1 MEKDLF
7 QLRRLGAEE
16 TEAIKELFLSVFTA
30 EPWKDDWS
38 DQEQLD
44 AYIHDLTGQS
54 NSLAYGLYEG
64 GELAGVSMG
73 NIRHWFTG
81 TEYYIDELCIR
92 PDRQGQGLGTLFLKE
107 IESAVRDLGMTQIF
121 LQTESTVP
129 AYGFYRKNGF
139 IELKEHV
146 SFAKRI

>member
-1 MEKDLF
+1 MGKALY
-7 QLRRLGAEE
+7 QCRRMGPEE
-16 TEAIKELFLSVFTA
+16 TEAIKALFLSVFTA

-38 DQEQLD
+38 DQEQLN
-44 AYIHDLTGQS
+44 AYLRDLTGQS
-54 NSLAYGLYEG
+54 SSLTYGLFEDG
-64 GELAGVSMG
+64 TLIGVSMG
-73 NIRHWFTG
+73 NIRHWYTG
-81 TEYYIDELCIR
+81 TEYYIDEFCIR

-107 IESAVRDLGMTQIF
+107 IEKAIKDLGLTQIF

-139 IELKEHV
+139 NELKEHV